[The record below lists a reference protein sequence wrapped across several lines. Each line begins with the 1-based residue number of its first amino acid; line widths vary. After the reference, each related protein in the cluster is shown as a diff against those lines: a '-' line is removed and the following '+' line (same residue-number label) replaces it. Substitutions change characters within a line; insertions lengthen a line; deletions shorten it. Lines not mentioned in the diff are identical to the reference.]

1 MTYKKNFVAVIKV
14 NGQVLRES
22 NDTVELPFGSEY
34 SIGLKNLDSV
44 RMQARISVDGK
55 DATGWLII
63 GPGQAVDVERFIENL
78 EIGNRFKFIE
88 RSEAVEAH
96 RGVKPEDGLVRVEF
110 KREKFY
116 APTVYPYPVQYTYY
130 TWPWTIQQGPIITC
144 NSVNVSGNVSSQSGD
159 VMRSSSGVQ
168 IKQNAQ
174 YSVQSVNNTGIT
186 VQGSLSEQK
195 FVTVSGFECE
205 PSEVLV
211 LHLVGKIAGKP
222 VKVAKTVTK
231 KLVCE
236 TCNRRNVSS
245 AKFCLTCGTSLE
257 RV

>member
-22 NDTVELPFGSEY
+22 NDTVELPFGAEY
-34 SIGLKNLDSV
+34 SVLLKNLDSV

-96 RGVKPEDGLVRVEF
+96 RGVKPEDGLIRVEF
-110 KREKFY
+110 KREKIYPVITFPY
-116 APTVYPYPVQYTYY
+116 VWLNQYYSYPYA
-130 TWPWTIQQGPIITC
+130 GPIITC
-144 NSVNVSGNVSSQSGD
+144 NSFSSGNIMRSAQCLNITSASQSGQNTQ
-159 VMRSSSGVQ
+159 SAVQ
-168 IKQNAQ
+168 N
-174 YSVQSVNNTGIT
+174 VNNTCNTGIT
-186 VQGSLSEQK
+186 VPGSLSEQK
-195 FVTVSGFECE
+195 FVTVSDFQCDK
-205 PSEVLV
+205 SEVLV
-211 LHLVGKIAGKP
+211 LHLVGKTATRVI
-222 VKVAKTVTK
+222 KVAKTVTR

-245 AKFCLTCGTSLE
+245 AKFCWQCGTSLE

>member
-22 NDTVELPFGSEY
+22 NDTVELPFGAEY
-34 SIGLKNLDSV
+34 SVLLKNLDSV

-63 GPGQAVDVERFIENL
+63 GPGQAIDVERFIENL

-96 RGVKPEDGLVRVEF
+96 RGVKPEDGLIRVEF
-110 KREKFY
+110 KREKIYPVITFPY
-116 APTVYPYPVQYTYY
+116 VWLNQYYSYPYV
-130 TWPWTIQQGPIITC
+130 GPIITC
-144 NSVNVSGNVSSQSGD
+144 NGFSSGNITRSAQCLNATATSQSGQNTQ
-159 VMRSSSGVQ
+159 SAVQ
-168 IKQNAQ
+168 N
-174 YSVQSVNNTGIT
+174 VNNTCNTGIT
-186 VQGSLSEQK
+186 VPGSLSEQK
-195 FVTVSGFECE
+195 FVTVSDFQCDQ
-205 PSEVLV
+205 SEVLV
-211 LHLVGKIAGKP
+211 LHLVGKIAGKS
-222 VKVAKTVTK
+222 VKVAKTVRK

-236 TCNRRNVSS
+236 TCNTKNVSS
-245 AKFCLTCGTSLE
+245 AKFCWQCGTSLE